1 MSRSWVLS
9 TLTPRCT
16 FPTFGQ
22 PNAPSDWSLRS
33 LVEPDEEQREAEC
46 WSRHLTPEHKAIQAA
61 TRHDYLGFAAEE
73 LPHRDEF
80 KYPPF
85 GFQARVVIRC
95 ELESKAE
102 QMADHI
108 AEQIEFAS
116 EKLAVEVSVL
126 GPAPAPVEKLRG
138 KFRFH
143 MLLSSESPGA
153 LQSVVQ
159 LAQKTIR
166 SINDVQW
173 IVDIDPQDM
182 M

>member
-1 MSRSWVLS
+1 MITLVL
-9 TLTPRCT
+9 R
-16 FPTFGQ
+16 
-22 PNAPSDWSLRS
+22 R
-33 LVEPDEEQREAEC
+33 
-46 WSRHLTPEHKAIQAA
+46 
-61 TRHDYLGFAAEE
+61 EE

-138 KFRFH
+138 KFRF
-143 MLLSSESPGA
+143 LTCS
-153 LQSVVQ
+153 
-159 LAQKTIR
+159 
-166 SINDVQW
+166 
-173 IVDIDPQDM
+173 
-182 M
+182 